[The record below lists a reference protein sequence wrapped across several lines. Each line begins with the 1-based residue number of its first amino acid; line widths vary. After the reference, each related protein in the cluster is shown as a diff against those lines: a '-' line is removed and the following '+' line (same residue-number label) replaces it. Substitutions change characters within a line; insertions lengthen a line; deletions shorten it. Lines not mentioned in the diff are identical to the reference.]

1 MHDRSDTEIL
11 AWIASMGGSR
21 AFLDQAFSCMSE
33 AVGARRAD
41 PRGAVIEWDI
51 RTPDQGTVGYQ
62 ILLDDECRDD
72 ESRNDAHQGT
82 PGAGSRLILA
92 VDMPNF
98 VRLLVGALDG
108 DDAVNRG
115 MLQVSGEAV
124 LAATI
129 RGWFRPTC

>member
-41 PRGAVIEWDI
+41 PPGAVIEWDI

-62 ILLDDECRDD
+62 ILLDDECR
-72 ESRNDAHQGT
+72 NDAHPRKRGK
-82 PGAGSRLILA
+82 GSGSRLILA

-124 LAATI
+124 LADTI
-129 RGWFRPTC
+129 RSWFRPAC